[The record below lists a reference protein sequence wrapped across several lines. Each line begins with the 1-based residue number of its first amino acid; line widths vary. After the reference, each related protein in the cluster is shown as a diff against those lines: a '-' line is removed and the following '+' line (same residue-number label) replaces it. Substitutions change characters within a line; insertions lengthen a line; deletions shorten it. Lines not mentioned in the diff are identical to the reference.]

1 MALKGGV
8 IIIGSLLWDTSTKR
22 KRWREDDLWYEN
34 RFQVYLPIRYG
45 RCSRTRDNTYTMV
58 FSNKCYSKR
67 YGLGTGWILPVR
79 AEINSFGD
87 LKSEAQKM
95 GEAEGIGEGLSKSW
109 GSAVLL
115 VNPNKKTENSIKM
128 QWADR
133 MVDGLSNHHLLTKK
147 LKSEK
152 ASIDSNGFLKIRW
165 PEEVSPKNRIE
176 KLDLLIATAVVP
188 TLIKGRYPTAYQIAD
203 AMKNAKYYDYF
214 QRNREYH
221 ITTFQDERIS
231 TRINRI
237 DNQML
242 S

>member
-8 IIIGSLLWDTSTKR
+8 IIIGSLLWDISTIR
-22 KRWREDDLWYEN
+22 KRWREDDLCYEN
-34 RFQVYLPIRYG
+34 RFKVYLPIRYG
-45 RCSRTRDNTYTMV
+45 RRSRTRENTYTLV

-87 LKSEAQKM
+87 LKAEAQKM
-95 GEAEGIGEGLSKSW
+95 GESEGIGEGLSKSW
-109 GSAVLL
+109 GSVALL
-115 VNPNKKTENSIKM
+115 LNPNKKIDNSIIM
-128 QWADR
+128 QWAKR
-133 MVDGLSNHHLLTKK
+133 MVYGLSNHHLFTKK

-165 PEEVSPKNRIE
+165 PEEVIPKNIIK

-203 AMKNAKYYDYF
+203 AMQNAKYYDYF
-214 QRNREYH
+214 QRNRKYD
-221 ITTFQDERIS
+221 ITTFQDQRIS
-231 TRINRI
+231 TRIN
-237 DNQML
+237 L
-242 S
+242 E